1 MINIRGENMEKEL
14 FDILPERKREV
25 LLHYEKTLLSPLS
38 EAEYV
43 FSDDDD
49 VDVDIVIMAPGEDFP
64 YYTISTV
71 GLSNY
76 KFNTELARN
85 ELTIVMPENYSTNLD
100 KKENAWP
107 VMLLREIIYGAVVN
121 HIHFELN
128 KIYLSSFKS
137 DELDCIGGIVVI
149 PELMNMDFI
158 DEKIDYDYTRFFLFV
173 PLSEEQIDKAEDV
186 GIKRFIEFDLHDIN
200 GPDMV
205 AKYTPPQ
212 VNSKLQKMI
221 EHNERN
227 LKK

>member
-1 MINIRGENMEKEL
+1 MEREL
-14 FDILPERKREV
+14 FDILPERKKEV
-25 LLHYEKTLLSPLS
+25 LLHYEKSLLSPLT

-76 KFNTELARN
+76 KFNPELARN
-85 ELTIVMPENYSTNLD
+85 ELTIVMPENYSTNLG

-107 VMLLREIIYGAVVN
+107 VMLLRELVCGAVANQV
-121 HIHFELN
+121 HFELN
-128 KIYLSSFKS
+128 KIYLSSYKS

-158 DEKIDYDYTRFFLFV
+158 DEKIDFDYTRFFGLV
-173 PLSEEQIDKAEDV
+173 PLTEEQINKAEDV

-205 AKYTPPQ
+205 TKYTPTQ
-212 VNSKLQKMI
+212 VNSKLQMI
-221 EHNERN
+221 IDRNERN